1 MDTSPEF
8 PGPAGPILALS
19 SSPDLLDR
27 LRPALA
33 CEGLVLMRVRTLG
46 ELMQRLVGGGEGEPG
61 APRARLVLVDTAA
74 LANPDELL
82 DLAPLVGASKGA
94 GPPLVC
100 LAPESDLRSRLAALR
115 AGAAEFLPREGDPTQ
130 VTARIRALL
139 GPDTAEP
146 ARVLVVD
153 DQPVSALFA
162 ARVLEAVG
170 MVTERV
176 GDPLAVLDALQR
188 FRPDL
193 VLMDLHMPGA
203 SGIELTRIIRDQ
215 TRFADLPIVFLS
227 VELDPGQQLNALRVG
242 GDDFL
247 AKPVLPGVLVDCVR
261 RRLEIA
267 RQRARQKASLGP
279 VDPVTG
285 LASREYLLGRL
296 DRLMATGAGPQWAL
310 AYLEQSWGEPVLARL
325 IPLMVE
331 HLEPDDLLAR
341 IGEHGIAVLIRRADP
356 DAVAGFAAGL
366 VAATRA
372 ALADGVSGQH
382 SHGFGVGWCPLHL
395 GGDEALTLVS
405 RARKAAQLALGAGTA
420 GPVAYRQAPRSPRSK
435 EGGPLLAAV
444 EAERFQLLFQPI
456 VDLWDVGRARYEV
469 TVRLRLA
476 DGELLVPR
484 AFAPLAVRAGLADRV
499 DRWILTAGLDALV
512 ACRVAGDAVELLIP
526 QTMVS
531 LASDHWVES
540 LRGAIDARDLIRH
553 RPLIQLQLADVD
565 RNLPMAARRAG
576 ELERIGIRLCLSGL
590 SEGGRM
596 ERVLAAVP
604 AAFGRLSL
612 DTTREWRME
621 RLKDLVT
628 GLRERGVRVIAA
640 GADAPEAIARV
651 CAAGA
656 SLIQGPFVQPPLESM
671 RFDFAGTDPGV

>member
-1 MDTSPEF
+1 MDTSPESL
-8 PGPAGPILALS
+8 GPAGPVLALS

-33 CEGLVLMRVRTLG
+33 CEGLALIRVQTL
-46 ELMQRLVGGGEGEPG
+46 EDLIQRLADRVEAGPG
-61 APRARLVLVDTAA
+61 SLGPRLILVDTAA
-74 LANPDELL
+74 LANPDELVA
-82 DLAPLVGASKGA
+82 LAPLVGASNGA

-100 LAPESDLRSRLAALR
+100 LADESDLRSRLAALR
-115 AGAAEFLPREGDPTQ
+115 AGAAEFLPRDGDPTQ
-130 VTARIRALL
+130 VTARIRTLL
-139 GPDTAEP
+139 GPDAAAP

-162 ARVLEAVG
+162 ARVLEGVG
-170 MVTERV
+170 MITERV
-176 GDPLAVLDALQR
+176 GEPLAVLDALRR
-188 FRPDL
+188 FPPDL

-215 TRFADLPIVFLS
+215 AQFADLPIVFLS
-227 VELDPGQQLNALRVG
+227 VEMDPGQQLNALRVG

-247 AKPVLPGVLVDCVR
+247 AKPVLPEVLVDCVR
-261 RRLEIA
+261 RRLAIA
-267 RQRARQKASLGP
+267 RRRARQKASLGP
-279 VDPVTG
+279 VDPITG
-285 LASREYLLGRL
+285 LASREHLLGRL
-296 DRLMATGAGPQWAL
+296 DRLMGTGAGPQWAL
-310 AYLEQSWGEPVLARL
+310 VYLEHSWGGPVVARL
-325 IPLMVE
+325 LPVIVE
-331 HLEPDDLLAR
+331 HLEPGDLLAR

-356 DAVAGFAAGL
+356 DAAAGFAVGL
-366 VAATRA
+366 MAATRA
-372 ALADGVSGQH
+372 ALTGGVSGHH
-382 SHGFGVGWCPLHL
+382 SQGFGVGWCPLHL
-395 GGDEALTLVS
+395 GGDEAVTLVS

-420 GPVAYRQAPRSPRSK
+420 GAVAYRQAPRSPRSG
-435 EGGPLLAAV
+435 EGGPLLAAI
-444 EAERFQLLFQPI
+444 EEERFQLLFQPI
-456 VDLWDVGRARYEV
+456 VDLWEVGRARYEV
-469 TVRLRLA
+469 TVRLRLG

-484 AFAPLAVRAGLADRV
+484 AFAPLAVRAGLAERV

-531 LASDHWVES
+531 LASDHWVDS
-540 LRGAIDARDLIRH
+540 LRRAIDARDLIRL
-553 RPLIQLQLADVD
+553 RPLIQIQLADAD
-565 RNLPMAARRAG
+565 RNLPMAARRAA

-590 SEGGRM
+590 CDGGRM
-596 ERVLAAVP
+596 ERVLASVP

-612 DTTREWRME
+612 DTIREWRTE

-628 GLRERGVRVIAA
+628 RLQERGVRVIAA